1 MSTATTSSPD
11 HTKLVSSPLYIGGE
25 WQAGEADPIAVVDP
39 SNERTLVEVPSASA
53 AQVDAALQAARDA
66 REEWR
71 RTGAMARGRLVR
83 EMAAVLRDNV
93 PELGEL
99 VLQETG
105 KIQMLSTME
114 VEVTA
119 DFMVINAEWDSRIEG
134 EILPSDT
141 PREVIN
147 LLRVPYGVVAAICAW
162 NWPLAVLSRKLA
174 PALVTGNTVVIKP
187 SEVTPL
193 STIRAVQLW
202 VENLEIPAGV
212 VNLVTGGGE
221 VGGELVRSPK
231 TDLVS
236 FTGHRDT
243 GKRIVADASANL
255 TQVALELGGKAPAI
269 VLADA
274 DIGLAVDSL
283 IAARYTS
290 TSGQQCGCAERVLV
304 ERPVLDEF
312 VERYAKA
319 AAALRVGDPRTE
331 VDLGP
336 LVNAAQFEKVSAAV
350 AKATEEGGTV
360 VTGGGRPEGGEFE
373 KGFYFEPTV
382 LTGVDRSMSIAR
394 DETFGP
400 VMPVLPVDGLE
411 EAFEIGNES
420 RYGLTGYLYT
430 SSYATAMR
438 AEDMEC
444 GELFINRSV
453 GEAMHAHHGGHKE
466 SGYGGGEDGKHG
478 LYKFTQVKAVYHN
491 W

>member
-1 MSTATTSSPD
+1 MPSATTSTPSRADLATTPIF
-11 HTKLVSSPLYIGGE
+11 IGGE

-39 SNERTLVEVPSASA
+39 SNEQVLAEVPSASD

-66 REEWR
+66 RHDWYH
-71 RTGAMARGRLVR
+71 TGAMARGRLIR
-83 EMAAVLRDNV
+83 EMADVMRDNV

-99 VLQETG
+99 VLEESG
-105 KIQMLSTME
+105 KSKVLSTME
-114 VEVTA
+114 IPVSA
-119 DFMVINAEWDSRIEG
+119 DFMTINAEWDSRIEG

-147 LLRVPYGVVAAICAW
+147 LLRVPFGVVAAICAW
-162 NWPLAVLSRKLA
+162 NWPLAVLVRKLA

-193 STIRAVQLW
+193 STIRTVQLW
-202 VENLEIPAGV
+202 AEQIDIPKGV
-212 VNLVTGGGE
+212 VNLVTGGGG
-221 VGGELVRSPK
+221 VGAELVCNPK
-231 TDLVS
+231 TDYIS

-243 GKRIVADASANL
+243 GKRIVADAARNL
-255 TQVALELGGKAPAI
+255 TQVGLELGGKAPAI

-274 DIGLAVDSL
+274 DMEVAVNSL
-283 IAARYTS
+283 VAARFTS

-319 AAALRVGDPRTE
+319 AAALTVGDPRGE

-336 LVNAAQFEKVSAAV
+336 LVNAAQFEKVSASV
-350 AKATEEGGTV
+350 AKATEEGGTI
-360 VTGGGRPEGGEFE
+360 VTGGGRPDEFD
-373 KGFYFEPTV
+373 KGFYFAPTV
-382 LTGVDRSMSIAR
+382 ITDVDRNMGIAR

-400 VMPVLPVDGLE
+400 VMPVIPVDSLE

-430 SSYATAMR
+430 SSYATAMEA
-438 AEDMEC
+438 AEDLEC

-478 LYKFTQVKAVYHN
+478 VLKFTQVKAVYHN